1 MKMPEELQ
9 EKYNEIA
16 VMIVNFCNEKLNKDY
31 EELCLRLLTKLCR
44 KRPSPLLGGRTHTW
58 AAGIIY
64 AIGSNNFVFDKTQK
78 LHLTAYEIAS
88 PFGISV
94 STAGSKA
101 AELKKMFKINFMN
114 IEWMLPEYIDDHPAV
129 WMLTINGLIVD
140 IRSMPIEVQRQAYQ
154 QGFIPYIPGER
165 EKPESEKSTNEKQ
178 IDSQGRI
185 IEKKKTVKP
194 EHPDQE
200 LLFPD

>member
-1 MKMPEELQ
+1 MKIPEELQ
-9 EKYNEIA
+9 ERYNEIA

-44 KRPSPLLGGRTHTW
+44 KRPSPLLGGRVHTW

-64 AIGSNNFVFDKTQK
+64 AIGSNNFIFDKTQG
-78 LHLTAYEIAS
+78 LYLTADEIAS

-140 IRSMPIEVQRQAYQ
+140 IRNMPIEVQRQAYQ

-165 EKPESEKSTNEKQ
+165 EKPKSEKRKANK
-178 IDSQGRI
+178 
-185 IEKKKTVKP
+185 
-194 EHPDQE
+194 
-200 LLFPD
+200 